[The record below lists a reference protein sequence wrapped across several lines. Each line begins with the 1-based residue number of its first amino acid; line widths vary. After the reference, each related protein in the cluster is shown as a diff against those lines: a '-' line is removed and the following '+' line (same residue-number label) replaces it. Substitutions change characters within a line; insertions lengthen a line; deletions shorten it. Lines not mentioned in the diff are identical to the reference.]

1 MGNIMLLPV
10 SLLLVCIIGFLA
22 QSIGLCMVRGVNEFK
37 SGKPEF
43 LLALLLSGDL
53 AWIAMI
59 YGNYFGIHTNFKTYE
74 ANSWFAIGGVIFGFG
89 TAFNQGCGVSTLS
102 KLSRGDSKM
111 IFTIIGW
118 IIGWTILAQWNPTT
132 NHIKLFFSTNITL
145 GILVSISIALLIWA
159 FTGEKKRKNLWLTM
173 MTIGLIGGFVF
184 LFDPKWTPSGLLNK
198 ISHALTSTDK
208 VLWPP
213 MESYFIFLSLIAGM
227 LAAAWRSKK
236 FEILKSN
243 WKQWVLHLM
252 AGTCMGIGA
261 SLALGG
267 NDSQLLLALPTLSPG
282 GITAILGMLIGIWIG
297 LFVRERYFFYPD

>member
-1 MGNIMLLPV
+1 LLTI
-10 SLLLVCIIGFLA
+10 SLFLVCILGFLA

-43 LLALLLSGDL
+43 LLALLFSGVL

-59 YGNYFGIHTNFKTYE
+59 YANYFGINTNFKTYE
-74 ANSWFAIGGVIFGFG
+74 ANIWFVIGGIIFGFG

-118 IIGWTILAQWNPTT
+118 IIGWTILAQWHPTT
-132 NHIKLFFSTNITL
+132 NHIKLLFSKNITL

-159 FTGEKKRKNLWLTM
+159 FTGDKKRQKLWLTM
-173 MTIGLIGGFVF
+173 MTIGLIGGFVL
-184 LFDPKWTPSGLLNK
+184 LFDPNWTPSGLLHK
-198 ISHALTSTDK
+198 ISHALTSADK
-208 VLWPP
+208 TLWPP

-227 LAAAWRSKK
+227 LAAAWRSKR
-236 FEILKSN
+236 FEIIKSN

-282 GITAILGMLIGIWIG
+282 GITAIFGMLTGIWFG
-297 LFVRERYFFYPD
+297 LFIRERYIVYLD